1 MELEMK
7 KDLLNIFPEFNL
19 INDQELREKTIAV
32 WEEAIERG
40 GWQISDLE
48 RIPFTLLI
56 PDCPVNII
64 DHTRGVTQVAIEAAR
79 KMKKFNNDA
88 YEIDDDILISGGL
101 LHDVGKIVEYA
112 DTSDGIKKSS
122 TGKLLRHPF
131 SGAGLAMKHGL
142 PDKVVHIIAVHAK
155 EGDGGYRCP
164 EAVIVH
170 HADFMNF
177 EPIKG

>member
-1 MELEMK
+1 MREELIK
-7 KDLLNIFPEFNL
+7 IFPEFEL
-19 INDQELREKTIAV
+19 IKNEELRDKTINV
-32 WEEAIERG
+32 WIEAIERG
-40 GWQISDLE
+40 GWKISDLE

-64 DHTRGVTQVAIEAAR
+64 DHTRGVTQIAIESA
-79 KMKKFNNDA
+79 KKLEQFNGGVYDL
-88 YEIDDDILISGGL
+88 DMDILISGGL

-112 DTSDGIKKSS
+112 DYSDGVKKSPM
-122 TGKLLRHPF
+122 GKLLRHPF
-131 SGAGLAMKHGL
+131 SGAGLAMRHDL

-177 EPIKG
+177 EPIKMG

>member
-1 MELEMK
+1 MK
-7 KDLLNIFPEFNL
+7 QDLINIFPEFNL
-19 INDQELREKTIAV
+19 IKNEQLREKTIAV
-32 WEEAIERG
+32 WIEAIERG
-40 GWQISDLE
+40 GWKVTDME

-56 PDCPVNII
+56 HDCPVNII
-64 DHTRGVTQVAIEAAR
+64 DHTRGVTQVAIESA
-79 KMKKFNNDA
+79 KKLKQFNNDT

-112 DTSDGIKKSS
+112 DTENGIKKSVI
-122 TGKLLRHPF
+122 GKLLRHPF
-131 SGAGLAMKHGL
+131 SGAGLAMKHDL

-177 EPIKG
+177 EPIKE

>member
-1 MELEMK
+1 MK
-7 KDLLNIFPEFNL
+7 QDLIKIFPEFNL
-19 INDQELREKTIAV
+19 IKNEDLREKTIAV
-32 WEEAIERG
+32 WQEAIERG
-40 GWQISDLE
+40 GWKLSDLE

-64 DHTRGVTQVAIEAAR
+64 DHTRGVIHVALESA
-79 KMKKFNNDA
+79 KKLREFNNNT
-88 YEIDDDILISGGL
+88 YQIDDDILISGAL
-101 LHDVGKIVEYA
+101 LHDVGKILEYKN
-112 DTSDGIKKSS
+112 TPGGIKKSD

-131 SGAGLAMKHGL
+131 SGAGLAIKHDL
-142 PDKVVHIIAVHAK
+142 PDKVVHTIAVHAK

>member
-1 MELEMK
+1 MKEELLE
-7 KDLLNIFPEFNL
+7 IFPEFNL
-19 INDQELREKTIAV
+19 IKDEELREKTITV
-32 WEEAIERG
+32 WIEVIERG
-40 GWQISDLE
+40 GWKVSDLE

-64 DHTRGVTQVAIEAAR
+64 DHTRGVTQVALESA
-79 KMKKFNNDA
+79 KKLKQFNNDS
-88 YEIDDDILISGGL
+88 YEIDADILIAGGL

-112 DTSDGIKKSS
+112 NTPDGIQKSVM
-122 TGKLLRHPF
+122 GKLLRHPF

-155 EGDGGYRCP
+155 EGDSGYRCP

-177 EPIKG
+177 EPIKMR

>member
-1 MELEMK
+1 MK
-7 KDLLNIFPEFNL
+7 EALLKLIPEFNL
-19 INDQELREKTIAV
+19 IQDQELRKKTIAV
-32 WEEAIERG
+32 WVEAIERG

-56 PDCPVNII
+56 SDSKVNII
-64 DHTRGVTQVAIEAAR
+64 QHTRGVTNVAIESA
-79 KMKKFNNDA
+79 KKLIEFNGGE
-88 YEIDDDILISGGL
+88 YEIDMDILISGGL

-112 DTSDGIKKSS
+112 ENSDGFKKSS
-122 TGKLLRHPF
+122 MGKLLRHPF
-131 SGAGLAMKHGL
+131 SGAGLAMRHDL

-177 EPIKG
+177 EPIKLG

>member
-1 MELEMK
+1 MK
-7 KDLLNIFPEFNL
+7 QDLLKIFPEFNL
-19 INDQELREKTIAV
+19 IKENDLRDKTIAV
-32 WEEAIERG
+32 WQEAIERG
-40 GWQISDLE
+40 GWKMADLE

-64 DHTRGVTQVAIEAAR
+64 DHTRGVTQVAIESA
-79 KMKKFNNDA
+79 KKLKKFNNGT
-88 YEIDDDILISGGL
+88 YEIDEDILIAGGL

-112 DTSDGIKKSS
+112 ETANGIKKSPM
-122 TGKLLRHPF
+122 GKLLRHPF
-131 SGAGLAMKHGL
+131 SGAGLAMKHDL
-142 PDKVVHIIAVHAK
+142 PDKVVHTIAVHAK

-177 EPIKG
+177 EPIKNRF

>member
-1 MELEMK
+1 MK
-7 KDLLNIFPEFNL
+7 EALLKLIPEFNL
-19 INDQELREKTIAV
+19 IQDQELRKKTIAV
-32 WEEAIERG
+32 WVEAIERG

-56 PDCPVNII
+56 SDSKVNII
-64 DHTRGVTQVAIEAAR
+64 QHTRGVTNVAIESA
-79 KMKKFNNDA
+79 KKLTEFNGGK
-88 YEIDDDILISGGL
+88 YEIDMDILISGGL

-112 DTSDGIKKSS
+112 ENSDGFKKSS
-122 TGKLLRHPF
+122 MGKLLRHPF
-131 SGAGLAMKHGL
+131 SGAGLAMRHDL

-177 EPIKG
+177 EPIKLG